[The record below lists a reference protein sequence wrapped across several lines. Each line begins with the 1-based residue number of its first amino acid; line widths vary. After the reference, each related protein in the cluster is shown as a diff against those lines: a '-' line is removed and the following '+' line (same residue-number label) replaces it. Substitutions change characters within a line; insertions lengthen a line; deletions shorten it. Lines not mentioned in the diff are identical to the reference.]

1 MNNSSLKQSH
11 QRTKMNSSKSK
22 DSDKITEACCMAF
35 TPQSSPTRGGEVI
48 FITFSDEFPLP
59 DNGDFYMVFEGRNQ
73 RHVTTAQQINTF
85 TLRAI
90 VPDHDQA
97 EKVTLTVYCAQESK
111 VGPLSSHKFLY
122 WLETEQIIAKLL
134 ADSASDS
141 KLFECLASLTLISDT
156 VSKEYRD
163 TLDSRITNAFE
174 FLDLPPTWSLFGENG
189 VENFQNKNGQETLL
203 HLSARLGFT
212 QLATYLLDQ
221 PGSMEALHIQDKSG
235 RLPEDIAREKGMK
248 LLADMFSRGP
258 GDCEKRTA
266 KDMSKPQVKKSEL
279 GTTTISSYKTQQQN
293 SLEKDIEMLQ
303 DINSLV
309 EEEMKKRV
317 PKFRHS
323 WPVRRK
329 NKDTI
334 EDASSSDEEIK
345 QINRELS
352 PKKFTSQLNS
362 MSSVRSSGGG
372 NRQLLEQNLKRLR
385 AINEEIQKLR
395 MVNSQRGSREAGRGG
410 MQGKH
415 LRRLSCPSLSAQDL
429 QQAQIIAGMKSKEE
443 KSIVNGVTDQ
453 KVGKAS
459 PLGVNLRT
467 SPDKIRETIQREED
481 SSSSADNKLLTV
493 DGKSDVRRAHSWG
506 KHEEK
511 PELNKRV
518 SSSLDDLTKEA
529 DSEEKVENEPR
540 SRIQALKNK
549 RPVSLNLDSPKEEGN
564 KLADILDSIKKASD
578 DKQNLGKASSNVSIT
593 SLTDVDVNV
602 NHKDNGLLGPNKSNL
617 HTKSYSYSCL
627 ADLKL
632 GEDGNPIEDKKP
644 GSQFSPEV
652 QKRNL
657 SKVETQMS
665 LMDFLNEEETQDK
678 ASNRLSLEEFL
689 GENGPDLSADDSEEV
704 EKEKQEAG
712 KGIRRLSMLFGS
724 KSSSKQLKRELPKIH
739 KGSNRSSLRKEKSF
753 VARSKDSEDIKRE
766 TGDAKEPFK
775 TALGRRASGIPGKSS
790 KSGEQLP
797 ALPNPGLLT
806 RAGRGSVSSRSSMH
820 NKPTSPLPFRS
831 RSFTVDDENKEKD
844 KDKGKDKDKPNTGVS
859 PDASGDDEDYDEG
872 EVGDEHPGDPDLDI
886 KPEPEAW
893 SVAVDKKILK
903 SLSAKDIKRQDVIH
917 ELIQTEVHHVRTL
930 KIMQKIFYK
939 GMLDYLSQDTAYMI
953 LPRLDDLLQINGDF
967 LNRLRASE
975 GENTIVNSIGDI
987 LEEQFS
993 GENGEKMKSAYGEFC
1008 SNHMEGVELYKK
1020 LLRTDKKF
1028 ADFIKKCNTNK
1039 YCRRL
1044 SIPECITLVTQ
1055 RLTKYPMLIEAIVKT
1070 TKESKPDFSSLK
1082 NSITLVRMILQS
1094 VDQTIKN
1101 YEKQKLLQD
1110 MKLKLDLKVTV
1121 NYKNG
1126 KIKNIDFA
1134 SNTSK
1139 LVHDGVLLWKTA
1151 RGKLNETRVL
1161 IMEEMLVFLQEK
1173 DQKYSLLSL
1182 DQKAPVVRLKKLIV
1196 REVATDRKAIF
1207 LVSTSSQGPE
1217 MYEIVCESAAE
1228 KKRWMEIIREAVA
1241 NAPGDENP
1249 DDSSLITTAEG
1260 ERRKIILRRA
1270 SVLIEQ
1276 VHNKDLEDADRG
1288 KHLAEMQELVS
1299 QIEAMEKEKS
1309 KMDADKSKELAKTK
1323 DSLVIAMQQV
1333 QYTVSSEDPSS
1344 EEAQSDT
1351 QACPSSLSVPGGV
1364 PKRAETFS
1372 GFDSKLKPDNLN
1384 KDNINRASSMRTERP
1399 GSGFPS
1405 RQLPGAASPV
1415 AGASPKTKHKRRSSG
1430 GGGGGWSFL
1439 SKSSGKEDKEQSG
1452 STGDLASDSPS
1463 SSPSPTPTPSP
1474 LPGQEPDT
1482 ATDSDGGVKSARFR
1496 PVKEQGGNTSPP
1508 LQIKADHQQGRLK
1521 HNLREQVQ
1529 QLSSPRA
1536 LRKALPFIKDEED
1549 KEREQKDQSPAGA
1562 TQEVIYF

>member
-1 MNNSSLKQSH
+1 
-11 QRTKMNSSKSK
+11 
-22 DSDKITEACCMAF
+22 MAF

-59 DNGDFYMVFEGRNQ
+59 DNGDFYMVFEGKKQ

-122 WLETEQIIAKLL
+122 LLETEQIIAKLL

-141 KLFECLASLTLISDT
+141 KLFECLSSLSLISNA

-174 FLDLPPTWSLFGENG
+174 FLDLSPTWSLFGENG
-189 VENFQNKNGQETLL
+189 VENFQNENGQETLL
-203 HLSARLGFT
+203 HLSARLGFS

-235 RLPEDIAREKGMK
+235 KLPEEIAREKGMK

-258 GDCEKRTA
+258 GDCEKRTV

-279 GTTTISSYKTQQQN
+279 GTTTISSYKTQHQN

-303 DINSLV
+303 NINSLV

-329 NKDTI
+329 NKDTT

-352 PKKFTSQLNS
+352 PKKFTGQLNS
-362 MSSVRSSGGG
+362 MTSARSSGGG

-385 AINEEIQKLR
+385 DINEEIQKLR
-395 MVNSQRGSREAGRGG
+395 MVNSQRGSREAGRSG
-410 MQGKH
+410 MQGKN

-429 QQAQIIAGMKSKEE
+429 QQAQVIAGMKSKEE
-443 KSIVNGVTDQ
+443 KSIVNGTVDQ
-453 KVGKAS
+453 KDRKAS
-459 PLGVNLRT
+459 PLGINLRT
-467 SPDKIRETIQREED
+467 SPDRTRETTQRQED
-481 SSSSADNKLLTV
+481 TSNSADDKLLSV
-493 DGKSDVRRAHSWG
+493 DCKSDVRRAHSWG
-506 KHEEK
+506 KHEER

-529 DSEEKVENEPR
+529 DCEEKVENDKPR
-540 SRIQALKNK
+540 SRIHALKNK

-578 DKQNLGKASSNVSIT
+578 DKQNLGKASSSVSIT

-602 NHKDNGLLGPNKSNL
+602 NHKDNGLLSPNKSNL

-632 GEDGNPIEDKKP
+632 GEDGNPIEDKKL
-644 GSQFSPEV
+644 GSQFSPEI
-652 QKRNL
+652 QKRSL
-657 SKVETQMS
+657 SKAETQMS
-665 LMDFLNEEETQDK
+665 LMDFLNDEEAQDK

-689 GENGPDLSADDSEEV
+689 GVNGPELSADDSEEA
-704 EKEKQEAG
+704 EKEKQEPG
-712 KGIRRLSMLFGS
+712 KGIRRFSMLFGS
-724 KSSSKQLKRELPKIH
+724 KSSTKQLKRELPKIQ

-753 VARSKDSEDIKRE
+753 SSRSKDSEDGKRE
-766 TGDAKEPFK
+766 PGDAKEQLK
-775 TALGRRASGIPGKSS
+775 TALGRRASGIPSKLS
-790 KSGEQLP
+790 KSGEQVP
-797 ALPNPGLLT
+797 VLPNPGLLT
-806 RAGRGSVSSRSSMH
+806 RGGRGGMSSRSSVQT
-820 NKPTSPLPFRS
+820 KPTSPLPFRS
-831 RSFTVDDENKEKD
+831 KSFTVDDENKD
-844 KDKGKDKDKPNTGVS
+844 KDKGKDKDKPNSSVS

-872 EVGDEHPGDPDLDI
+872 EMDDEHPGDPDLDI

-893 SVAVDKKILK
+893 SVSIDKKILK
-903 SLSAKDIKRQDVIH
+903 KMTAKDIKRQDVIH

-939 GMLDYLSQDTAYMI
+939 GMLDYLSQDTAYQI

-975 GENTIVNSIGDI
+975 DDDTIVNSIGDI

-1008 SNHMEGVELYKK
+1008 SNHMEAVELYKK

-1028 ADFIKKCNTNK
+1028 AVFIKKCNANK

-1082 NSITLVRMILQS
+1082 NSITLIKMILQS
-1094 VDQTIKN
+1094 VDQTIKD
-1101 YEKQKLLQD
+1101 YEKQKLLQE

-1121 NYKNG
+1121 NFKNG
-1126 KIKNIDFA
+1126 KVKNIDFA
-1134 SNTSK
+1134 ANTSK
-1139 LVHDGVLLWKTA
+1139 LVHDGVLMWKTA
-1151 RGKLNETRVL
+1151 KNKLNETRVL
-1161 IMEEMLVFLQEK
+1161 VMEDMLVFLQEK

-1207 LVSTSSQGPE
+1207 LVSPSSQIPE

-1228 KKRWMEIIREAVA
+1228 KKRWMEIIRDAVA
-1241 NAPGDENP
+1241 NAPGDENL
-1249 DDSSLITTAEG
+1249 DDSSLITTAAG

-1270 SVLIEQ
+1270 SVLIDQ

-1309 KMDADKSKELAKTK
+1309 KVDADKSKELAKTK
-1323 DSLVIAMQQV
+1323 ECLMTTMQQV
-1333 QYTVSSEDPSS
+1333 QSTLSSEDPSS

-1351 QACPSSLSVPGGV
+1351 QGSSSSLFVPGIG

-1399 GSGFPS
+1399 GMGFPS
-1405 RQLPGAASPV
+1405 RQLPGAVSP
-1415 AGASPKTKHKRRSSG
+1415 AGGASPKMKHKRRSSG
-1430 GGGGGWSFL
+1430 GGGGWSFL
-1439 SKSSGKEDKEQSG
+1439 SKSGGKEDKEQSG

-1463 SSPSPTPTPSP
+1463 SSPSQTPTPSP
-1474 LPGQEPDT
+1474 LPGQEPDA
-1482 ATDSDGGVKSARFR
+1482 ATDIDGGVKSARFR

-1536 LRKALPFIKDEED
+1536 QRQTRPFIIDEED
-1549 KEREQKDQSPAGA
+1549 KEREEKDQSPEGA
-1562 TQEVIYF
+1562 TQDVIYF